1 MIKKAPKT
9 AQKRY
14 LGGMKK
20 IILNE
25 VPNKIRQLEIFT
37 PQTGYSVSALQ
48 FITSDLGRLWQK
60 IPFEQLAEAVCRRL
74 MKQVIHVPRWGYL
87 DIRGGI
93 AIEVLKRYQNGLSD
107 EKVIENL
114 NLCSAHRWFCFMNL
128 PMRERIADKDL
139 LVRWRQFLG
148 GHLDT
153 EALNRVLLQA
163 WQGEI
168 AHKHVRMSDATVYE
182 VKIAYPQSV
191 VLLYDACNWVYKQ
204 YSQLSASLGL
214 GKQKSA
220 YRKFKEQHKRQT
232 NWSKTRKKT
241 HKKTHKKTQGRKREL
256 LYWLKKGLDLLK
268 DIWVIY
274 KAQVVEGLQ
283 RKIPPRHEKR
293 YQTIKKL
300 YEQQQTH
307 FTAVQ
312 AQAESKI
319 PDRIVSLNQ
328 PHIRPIVRGKT
339 NKPVEFGPKVNILR
353 IGCVSLIEHSS
364 FNAFHEGNRMSE
376 CCIKYTHITG
386 KCQQFAGDAI
396 YATNANRRFASQNN
410 IQTSFI
416 QKGKKKNDPLLQK
429 QEKTLKKELK
439 KELGKVRSTHL
450 EGSFGNQKQHY
461 AANKITAKTPETQNF
476 ALFAALLTANAM
488 ALVNQNNKKEAE
500 NRKKQNTQNKKAKPQ
515 ARAA

>member
-1 MIKKAPKT
+1 MLKKAPKT
-9 AQKRY
+9 AINRY

-20 IILNE
+20 IILSE
-25 VPNKIRQLEIFT
+25 LPNKIRQLEIFT
-37 PQTGYSVSALQ
+37 PQTGYSVESLR

-60 IPFEQLAEAVCRRL
+60 IPFDQLAEDVSRRL
-74 MKQVIHVPRWGYL
+74 MKQGIHVPSWGYL

-107 EKVIENL
+107 KKVIENL
-114 NLCSAHRWFCFMNL
+114 NLCSAHRLFCFMKL
-128 PMRERIADKDL
+128 PMTEQILDKDL

-148 GHLDT
+148 THLDT

-168 AHKHVRMSDATVYE
+168 EHLHVRMSDATVYE

-191 VLLYDACNWVYKQ
+191 VLLYEACNWVYKQ
-204 YSQLSASLGL
+204 YSHLSVSLGL
-214 GKQKSA
+214 GKQKRA
-220 YRKFKEQHKRQT
+220 YRKFREQHKRQT
-232 NWSKTRKKT
+232 NWSKTR
-241 HKKTHKKTQGRKREL
+241 KKTHKKTQGRKREL

-274 KAQVVEGLQ
+274 KVQVAEGLQ
-283 RKIPPRHEKR
+283 MKIPPRHEKH
-293 YQTIKKL
+293 YQTIKTL
-300 YEQQQTH
+300 YQQQQTH
-307 FTAVQ
+307 FTTVQ

-353 IGCVSLIEHSS
+353 IGCISLIEYSS
-364 FNAFHEGNRMSE
+364 FNAFHEGNRMTE
-376 CCIKYTHITG
+376 CCTKYTHITG
-386 KCQQFAGDAI
+386 KCQQFAADAI
-396 YATNANRRFASQNN
+396 YATNANRRFATQNN
-410 IQTSFI
+410 IQTSFKH
-416 QKGKKKNDPLLQK
+416 KGKMKNDPILKK
-429 QEKTLKKELK
+429 QEMALKQELS
-439 KELGKVRSTHL
+439 KVRSTHL

-461 AANKITAKTPETQNF
+461 AANKITAKTPQTQNF

-488 ALVNQNNKKEAE
+488 ALVKQDNKKG
-500 NRKKQNTQNKKAKPQ
+500 RTQ

>member
-1 MIKKAPKT
+1 M
-9 AQKRY
+9 
-14 LGGMKK
+14 
-20 IILNE
+20 
-25 VPNKIRQLEIFT
+25 EIFT
-37 PQTGYSVSALQ
+37 PETGYSVGSVQ
-48 FITSDLGRLWQK
+48 FLTSDLGRLWQK
-60 IPFEQLAEAVCRRL
+60 IPFESLAESVSKGL
-74 MKQVIHVPRWGYL
+74 TKQGIHVPSWGYL

-114 NLCSAHRWFCFMNL
+114 NLCAAHRWFCFMKL
-128 PMRERIADKDL
+128 PMSERIADKDL

-148 GHLDT
+148 RHLDT
-153 EALNRVLLQA
+153 ESLNRVLLQA
-163 WQGEI
+163 WSDEVE
-168 AHKHVRMSDATVYE
+168 HKHVRMSDATVYE

-191 VLLYDACNWVYKQ
+191 VLLYEACNWVYKQ
-204 YSQLSASLGL
+204 YSHLSASMGL
-214 GKQKSA
+214 GKQKIQ
-220 YRKFKEQHKRQT
+220 YRKYKEQHKRQT
-232 NWSKTRKKT
+232 NWSKTR
-241 HKKTHKKTQGRKREL
+241 KKTHKKTQGRKREL

-268 DIWVIY
+268 DIWAIY

-283 RKIPPRHEKR
+283 KKIPPRHEKR

-307 FTAVQ
+307 FTAIQ
-312 AQAESKI
+312 AEGESKI

-353 IGCVSLIEHSS
+353 IGCLSLIEHSS

-376 CCIKYTHITG
+376 CCIKYSHITG
-386 KCQQFAGDAI
+386 KCQQFAGDTI

-416 QKGKKKNDPLLQK
+416 QKGKKKNDAVLQK
-429 QEKTLKKELK
+429 QEKTIKQA
-439 KELGKVRSTHL
+439 LGKVRSTHL

-461 AANKITAKTPETQNF
+461 AANKITAKTPESQNF

-488 ALVNQNNKKEAE
+488 ALVNQDNKKEWE
-500 NRKKQNTQNKKAKPQ
+500 KNKKQNPPNKKGKPQ